1 VSTDPAGV
9 VAPAGRLGKRGGG
22 RQRLYLRSFAA
33 LFGLGLGGGFY
44 YYLVPHG
51 LNWGAAQV
59 MLVLHIVGGALAFGV
74 LVPFVTAHHRY
85 HEGRARF
92 LLAPWRAWRRRDAET
107 LPLNPQRLV
116 GHALHW
122 SIILLLASGVFVAVP
137 GVLFSADV
145 VWLPDY
151 RSYQVG
157 NAIHLGSTFAA
168 AGLMLVHW
176 LRRRRP
182 RTGRDGS

>member
-1 VSTDPAGV
+1 MSPGPA
-9 VAPAGRLGKRGGG
+9 AAAAQAGRPRKRGGG
-22 RQRLYLRSFAA
+22 RQRLYLRAFAA
-33 LFGLGLGGGFY
+33 FFGIGLAGGFY

-59 MLVLHIVGGALAFGV
+59 MLVLHIAGGALAFAV
-74 LVPFVTAHHRY
+74 LVPFVAAHHRY

-92 LLAPWRAWRRRDAET
+92 VLAPWRAWRRRDPGTAR
-107 LPLNPQRLV
+107 PNPQRLV

-122 SIILLLASGVFVAVP
+122 SIVVLIASGVFVALP

-151 RSYQVG
+151 WAYRVG
-157 NAIHLGSTFAA
+157 NALHLASTVAA
-168 AGLMLVHW
+168 VVLMLAHW

-182 RTGRDGS
+182 PAERGRS